1 MCNPMLAS
9 MAATAGGVALQS
21 NNANKAAKQRAMYQ
35 KQNSERQRILEEDA
49 RAGQTALVE
58 ALGRANVTGAMQT
71 GANNMQSQYNSA
83 TAAPVARAP
92 MAQLRGAPALVT
104 DTANAVA
111 QQRSAQQAA
120 YNGKLANLNSFADYL
135 NTTIKPKTMDSASN
149 TQMLG
154 GFMQGNNVPL
164 QAELEAANARANSPL
179 AQLLI
184 GGGQV
189 GMGYN
194 LKKPA

>member
-71 GANNMQSQYNSA
+71 GANNMQTQYNSA

-92 MAQLRGAPALVT
+92 IARTRGAPALIA
-104 DTANAVA
+104 DTANATA
-111 QQRSAQQAA
+111 QRRSAQQAA

-135 NTTIKPKTMDSASN
+135 NTTIKPQTMDSASN